1 MYRISLYIYIY
12 IVNISMHMY
21 IPACTI
27 HYGPDICQ
35 SNRHPIDPWD
45 PSTSQSKSLQLV
57 LQSVTLA
64 SWRVAFCTSSGGI
77 APIWTTLTC
86 QDPES
91 TSMSRASVD
100 SFTEKKNDGW
110 IMLDIGCQ

>member
-1 MYRISLYIYIY
+1 
-12 IVNISMHMY
+12 MHMY

-77 APIWTTLTC
+77 APIWTTRTC

-100 SFTEKKNDGW
+100 SFTEKKKRW
-110 IMLDIGCQ
+110 LDNVGYWMSMKQVLLI